1 MVLYA
6 AKLKATAKPV
16 SKKTDLKKKAE
27 PIPEPLAEVEPV
39 VDKKLLAKEK
49 RQQAAR
55 LKKEQA
61 EAELKRQQEE
71 AELALQAKEA
81 ELKAAED
88 ALLAKKQAQK
98 EKRRL
103 QREAKKLQTPPESVT
118 TTEDVPM
125 KKAPVKRK
133 RKEQTIDEQV
143 DEAVNKLSQT
153 EEEPPAW
160 FRKYVA
166 GVKNEERM
174 HQEPKKPKKEVA
186 REANAMAEQQWG
198 NGLVRDRVRNEV
210 DKHMSRMYQMIF
222 NRGSFDG
229 L

>member
-6 AKLKATAKPV
+6 AKLKANAKPV
-16 SKKTDLKKKAE
+16 SKKTDLKKKE
-27 PIPEPLAEVEPV
+27 VEPEPEPV
-39 VDKKLLAKEK
+39 VDKKALAKQK
-49 RQQAAR
+49 RQEAAR

-61 EAELKRQQEE
+61 DSELKRQEDE
-71 AELALQAKEA
+71 AKAALAAKEA

-88 ALLAKKQAQK
+88 ALAAKKEAQK
-98 EKRRL
+98 EKRRASR
-103 QREAKKLQTPPESVT
+103 QAKKQLETPPESVT
-118 TTEDVPM
+118 TEPPM
-125 KKAPVKRK
+125 IEKSKPKRK
-133 RKEQTIDEQV
+133 RKSPEPTMDEQV
-143 DEAVNKLSQT
+143 DQAVAQLEVK

-186 REANAMAEQQWG
+186 REANQVAEQQWG

-210 DKHMSRMYQMIF
+210 DKHMGRMYQMIF

>member
-6 AKLKATAKPV
+6 AKLKANAKPV
-16 SKKTDLKKKAE
+16 SKKSDLKKKQAE
-27 PIPEPLAEVEPV
+27 PEPEPV
-39 VDKKLLAKEK
+39 VDKKVLVKQK
-49 RQQAAR
+49 RQEAAR

-61 EAELKRQQEE
+61 EAELKRQEEE
-71 AELALQAKEA
+71 AHAALAAKEA

-88 ALLAKKQAQK
+88 ALAAKKAAQK
-98 EKRRL
+98 EKRRAA
-103 QREAKKLQTPPESVT
+103 REAKKQMITPPESVA
-118 TTEDVPM
+118 TEVEPVPM
-125 KKAPVKRK
+125 EKTKGKRK
-133 RKEQTIDEQV
+133 RKEPTMDEQV
-143 DEAVNKLSQT
+143 DHAVAQLEVK

-186 REANAMAEQQWG
+186 REANQVAEQQWG

>member
-6 AKLKATAKPV
+6 AKLKENAKPV
-16 SKKTDLKKKAE
+16 SKKTDLKKN
-27 PIPEPLAEVEPV
+27 EVESEPV
-39 VDKKLLAKEK
+39 VDKKALAKQK
-49 RQQAAR
+49 RQEAAR
-55 LKKEQA
+55 LKKEKA
-61 EAELKRQQEE
+61 DSELKMQEE
-71 AELALQAKEA
+71 QAKAELAAKEA

-88 ALLAKKQAQK
+88 ALAAKKAAQK
-98 EKRRL
+98 EKRRASR
-103 QREAKKLQTPPESVT
+103 QAKKQLETPPESVS
-118 TTEDVPM
+118 TEPPVIE
-125 KKAPVKRK
+125 KAKPKRK
-133 RKEQTIDEQV
+133 RKAPEPTMDEQV
-143 DEAVNKLSQT
+143 DEAVAQLGD
-153 EEEPPAW
+153 EPPAW

-186 REANAMAEQQWG
+186 REANQVAEQQWG